1 MGEMTFTLENVPVI
15 LQKIMA
21 KLETLEQKMNDLKN
35 NNGRVEDL
43 WFNIDELC
51 EYLPSKPARQTVYGW
66 TSSHAIPYHKNGKS
80 VVFNKSEIDQW
91 LLNGEVKSQQA
102 LMQEAMNFVNSKKRG
117 RF

>member
-51 EYLPSKPARQTVYGW
+51 EYLPSKPARQPSMVGL
-66 TSSHAIPYHKNGKS
+66 AVMPFLIIRMAR
-80 VVFNKSEIDQW
+80 V
-91 LLNGEVKSQQA
+91 
-102 LMQEAMNFVNSKKRG
+102 
-117 RF
+117 